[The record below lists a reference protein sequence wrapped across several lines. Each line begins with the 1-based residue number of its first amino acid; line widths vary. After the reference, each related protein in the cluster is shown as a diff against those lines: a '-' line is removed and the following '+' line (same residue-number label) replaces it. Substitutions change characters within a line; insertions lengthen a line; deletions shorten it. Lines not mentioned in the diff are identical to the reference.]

1 MSTSETQSGMQS
13 QSNPTMASLE
23 ALLRAATLLGLLVIP
38 HACTAAAAASTTVQE
53 QCEGYAGGDRSS
65 YEYCVYKLGRDSGS
79 AGADAR
85 GLAAIAARAARATAK
100 ATGERVAALRANET
114 VPAAQRPPLAVC
126 AAEYAAAVR
135 RLGRAARAAA
145 RREGGDLRRAQ
156 ALLEEVTGTTAR
168 CDGAFAAA
176 GLESPLDGAARG
188 LDDEVELA
196 IALLPSPSPPSPPPR
211 A

>member
-1 MSTSETQSGMQS
+1 
-13 QSNPTMASLE
+13 MASLQ
-23 ALLRAATLLGLLVIP
+23 ALFCAATLLLLVIP
-38 HACTAAAAASTTVQE
+38 HACTAAAAAASTTVQE
-53 QCEGYAGGDRSS
+53 QCDSYAAGDRSS
-65 YEYCVYKLGRDSGS
+65 YDYCVYKLGRDSGS
-79 AGADAR
+79 ATADAR

-100 ATGERVAALRANET
+100 ATGERIAGLRANET
-114 VPAAQRPPLAVC
+114 VPARRSCLAAC

-196 IALLPSPSPPSPPPR
+196 IALLPSPPSPSPPLPTR